1 MDRRSFLSTALAL
14 APTGA
19 FAFAPGALR
28 SSPSATDVYGL
39 KAGEWIWE
47 PQLAPQGPMAIYVNL
62 TAQRALVY
70 RNGIIIG
77 ATTVSSGKPGHLTPT
92 GVFTILQKDAKHHS
106 TKYNNASMPFTE
118 RLTWDGVALH
128 AGGLPGYP
136 SSHGCV
142 HLPLKFSEL
151 LFGQTSLGMTVVI
164 TATTPEPRTIV
175 APNLLT
181 AAKPDANTP
190 SERLVAGEEF
200 SWHPELS
207 PTGPVSIVVST
218 ADQRSLVLRNGVII
232 GRSRI
237 TYPPG
242 RIVGMQALQF
252 KGVDSKG
259 ANQWFYIGLPGDD
272 PLAGKPVPPDWR
284 KGVVIPK
291 EYLADVHSIIT
302 VGTTMLLTDQ
312 SVVDTGAPVT
322 VIATS

>member
-1 MDRRSFLSTALAL
+1 MDRRSFLSSALAL
-14 APTGA
+14 APTAA

-28 SSPSATDVYGL
+28 SSPSVTDVYAL
-39 KAGEWIWE
+39 KAGEWIWQ
-47 PQLAPQGPMAIYVNL
+47 PQVAPQGPMAIYVNL
-62 TAQRALVY
+62 VAQRALVY
-70 RNGIIIG
+70 RNGIVIG
-77 ATTVSSGKPGHLTPT
+77 ATTVSSGKKGYQTPT

-106 TKYNNASMPFTE
+106 TTYNNASMPFTE

-151 LFGQTSLGMTVVI
+151 LFKETSLGMTVVI
-164 TATTPEPRTIV
+164 TANTPEPRTILS
-175 APNLLT
+175 PNLLT
-181 AAKPDANTP
+181 PAKADANTP

-200 SWHPELS
+200 RWQPELS

-218 ADQRSLVLRNGVII
+218 ADQRSMVLRNGIII
-232 GRSRI
+232 GRAHV
-237 TYPPG
+237 TFPPG
-242 RIVGMQALQF
+242 RVIGMQALQY

-259 ANQWFYIGLPGDD
+259 ASQWFYIGLPGDD
-272 PLAGKPVPPDWR
+272 PMAGKQVPPDFH

-291 EYLADVHSIIT
+291 QYYADVHSIIT

-312 SVVDTGAPVT
+312 SVTDTGAPVT

>member
-1 MDRRSFLSTALAL
+1 MDRRRFLGALAL
-14 APTGA
+14 TPTAA

-28 SSPSATDVYGL
+28 SSPSATDVYAL
-39 KAGEWIWE
+39 KASEWIWE

-62 TAQRALVY
+62 IAQRALVY
-70 RNGIIIG
+70 RNGVIIG
-77 ATTVSSGKPGHLTPT
+77 ATSVSSGKPGHRTPT

-106 TKYNNASMPFTE
+106 KTYNDASMPFTE
-118 RLTWDGVALH
+118 RLTWDGIALH

-151 LFGQTSLGMTVVI
+151 LFKETSLGMTVVI
-164 TATTPEPRTIV
+164 TANTPEPRTIV
-175 APNLLT
+175 SPNLLT
-181 AAKPDANTP
+181 PAKAGADSS

-200 SWHPELS
+200 RWQPELS

-218 ADQRSLVLRNGVII
+218 ADQRSMVLRNGIII
-232 GRSRI
+232 GQAHV
-237 TYPPG
+237 TFPPG
-242 RIVGMQALQF
+242 RIVGMQALQY

-259 ANQWFYIGLPGDD
+259 ASQWFYIGLPGDD
-272 PLAGKPVPPDWR
+272 ALSGKQVPPDFR

-291 EYLADVHSIIT
+291 QYYADVHSVIT
-302 VGTTMLLTDQ
+302 VGTTMLLTDA
-312 SVVDTGAPVT
+312 SVTDTGEQVT